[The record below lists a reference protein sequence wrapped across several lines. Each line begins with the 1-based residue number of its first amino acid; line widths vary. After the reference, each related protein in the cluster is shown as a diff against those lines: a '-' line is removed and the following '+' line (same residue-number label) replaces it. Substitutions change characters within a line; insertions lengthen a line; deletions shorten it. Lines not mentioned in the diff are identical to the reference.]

1 MAQTKLTDSLQFPD
15 SANPTKIFLSIGA
28 LGVVASLVGVVVNY
42 EQFLH
47 SYLTS
52 FTFFMSIALASLFLV
67 MIHHI
72 TRSSWGTTLR
82 RIPETFFSYVWV
94 LGILFIPVLL
104 GISSLYGWA
113 GEQTGGDFY
122 TNLQEYKSPYLN
134 TTFFIIRNIIY
145 FTIWSFLGYK
155 LYSSSIEM
163 DDASDWSID
172 TRFRKIS
179 APGIFLFGFT
189 VAFASFD
196 WIMTLKFDWYST
208 MFGVYYF
215 AMSFQAIFAILLLVI
230 FYLRKKGLLLN
241 TINRAHIR
249 DLGNWLFAFS
259 VFYTYIAFGQFF
271 LIYYANIPEATLF
284 FYYRMDGNWE
294 YLLYATLVGRFL
306 IPFILLLSKPAKA
319 NYSILAF
326 VSVVVVFSHI
336 MELYWLIMPA
346 LHDSFSFHWLDIATF
361 IGLAGIF
368 FSLFFFNFKQH
379 SMVPKNDPHL
389 AESLN
394 KH

>member
-1 MAQTKLTDSLQFPD
+1 MAHTKLTDSLQLPD
-15 SANPTKIFLSIGA
+15 SANPTKIFLSLA
-28 LGVVASLVGVVVNY
+28 VVGVVASLVGVVVNY

-47 SYLTS
+47 SYLAS
-52 FTFFMSIALASLFLV
+52 FTFFIGIALASMFLV

-72 TRSSWGTTLR
+72 TRSNWGTTLR
-82 RIPETFFSYVWV
+82 RIPETLFSYIWV
-94 LGILFIPVLL
+94 FGLLFIPVLF
-104 GISSLYGWA
+104 GMSTIYGWA
-113 GEQTGGDFY
+113 GEQTGDFY
-122 TNLQEYKSPYLN
+122 IGLQEYKSPYLN
-134 TTFFIIRNIIY
+134 TTFFILRNVLY
-145 FTIWSFLGYK
+145 FGIWGFLGYK

-163 DDASDWSID
+163 DSASDWSID

-179 APGIFLFGFT
+179 AAGIFLFGFT

-196 WIMTLKFDWYST
+196 WIMSLRFDWYST

-215 AMSFQAIFAILLLVI
+215 AMSFQAIFAILILFI

-249 DLGNWLFAFS
+249 DVGNWLFAFS
-259 VFYTYIAFGQFF
+259 VFYAYIAFSQFF

-284 FYYRMDGNWE
+284 FYYRMEGNWE
-294 YLLYATLVGRFL
+294 YFLYATLIGRFL
-306 IPFILLLSKPAKA
+306 IPFIFLLSKPAKS
-319 NYSILAF
+319 NYTILGF
-326 VSVVVVFSHI
+326 VSVVVIVSHVL
-336 MELYWLIMPA
+336 ELYWLIMPA
-346 LHDSFSFHWLDIATF
+346 LHDTFSFHWLDVATF

-368 FSLFFFNFKQH
+368 FSLFFFNFKRH
-379 SMVPKNDPHL
+379 SMVPTNDPHL